1 MTTAVIINVDTYP
14 VTALAT
20 LSLRTRT
27 ELPILL
33 VDCSRRASER
43 ERARARA
50 EHLGIDY
57 RRQPLASHGRTLDRL
72 FETTEEDA
80 LLLMDSDAELLDASV
95 VGRMMA
101 ELEQPDAYGSGFLQ
115 KTDWMVDQRMPWGL
129 YRERMWLPFCL
140 LRVEPI
146 RKVLAAGGSF
156 DHYTIYNDLPRFPRI
171 SRMLALRSRLP
182 GGDRLRL
189 RLLHRHRRSY
199 DGERPSIVHWDTGAA
214 LHARLTAGGW
224 SFKGLE
230 WLLQRRCVM
239 HHHGVTRNAL
249 NWFDT
254 NSTSRRRTLAWAR
267 RRLEAEWGAALPP
280 ALRG

>member
-14 VTALAT
+14 VTALAV
-20 LSLRTRT
+20 LSLRART

-43 ERARARA
+43 KRARALA
-50 EHLGIDY
+50 GHLGIDY

-72 FETTEEDA
+72 FESVEDDK

-95 VGRMMA
+95 VTRMAA
-101 ELEQPDAYGSGFLQ
+101 ELERPDVYGAGFMQ

-140 LRVEPI
+140 LRVAPI
-146 RKVLAAGGSF
+146 REVLAAGGTF
-156 DHYTIYNDLPRFPRI
+156 DHFTIYNDLPGFPRI
-171 SRMLALRSRLP
+171 SRMLALRGRLP
-182 GGDRLRL
+182 GGDRMRL
-189 RLLHRHRRSY
+189 RMLDHYRRSY

-214 LHARLTAGGW
+214 VHARLTSGGW
-224 SFKGLE
+224 SFGSLE
-230 WLLQRRCVM
+230 WSLQRRCVT

-254 NSTSRRRTLAWAR
+254 NSSSRRRTLAWAR
-267 RRLEAEWGAALPP
+267 RRLDKQWGAGLPA
-280 ALRG
+280 ALRR